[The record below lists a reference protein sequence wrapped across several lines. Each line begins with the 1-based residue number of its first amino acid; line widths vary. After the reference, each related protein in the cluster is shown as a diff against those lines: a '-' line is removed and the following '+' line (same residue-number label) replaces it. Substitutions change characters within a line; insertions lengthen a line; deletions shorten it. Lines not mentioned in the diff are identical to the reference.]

1 VNITQKRYAKKG
13 ASSVYN
19 SLVNTLA
26 AIALGSNL
34 GDREPLLRA
43 ALGAIAALPG
53 TTILRASSFHETAPV
68 GGPPGQGAYLNAAA
82 AIETALAPREL
93 LDALLAIEAHLGRTR
108 TPGGRNE
115 ARTIDL
121 DILLFGDAVIDE
133 PATPTTTALTVP
145 HPRMHLRAFVL
156 HPLAEI
162 LPDAV
167 HPVVGRT
174 IAELRAALDAQD
186 AMPTPMPAGGP
197 PW

>member
-1 VNITQKRYAKKG
+1 M
-13 ASSVYN
+13 SSPAHHN
-19 SLVNTLA
+19 LA

-34 GDREPLLRA
+34 GDRAPLLRA

-53 TTILRASSFHETAPV
+53 TTILRVSSFHETAPV

-82 AIETALAPREL
+82 AIETALTPREL
-93 LDALLAIEAHLGRTR
+93 LDAMLAIEADLGRTR

-145 HPRMHLRAFVL
+145 HPRMHVRAFVL
-156 HPLAEI
+156 NPLAEI
-162 LPDAV
+162 LSDAV
-167 HPVVGRT
+167 HPVLGRT
-174 IAELRAALDAQD
+174 IAELRAALDAQS
-186 AMPTPMPAGGP
+186 AMPGALSAPASTRP
-197 PW
+197 RPW

>member
-1 VNITQKRYAKKG
+1 MEPPAHHH
-13 ASSVYN
+13 
-19 SLVNTLA
+19 LA

-34 GDREPLLRA
+34 GDRAPLLRA
-43 ALGAIAALPG
+43 ALDAIAALPG
-53 TTILRASSFHETAPV
+53 TTILRVSSFHETAPV
-68 GGPPGQGAYLNAAA
+68 GGPPGQGPYLNAAA
-82 AIETALAPREL
+82 AIDTALSPREL
-93 LDALLAIEAHLGRTR
+93 LDALLAIEADLGRTR

-167 HPVVGRT
+167 HPVLGRT
-174 IAELRAALDAQD
+174 IAELRASLDAQD
-186 AMPTPMPAGGP
+186 AMPGPVSAPAHVSTRP
-197 PW
+197 RRW